1 VLESRLLGRELRGIQ
16 LSQYRVDHFDDLDSP
31 LLIQVQGHV
40 QSFAERSSGALIV
53 SPPFGARLSQLA
65 VLPARQTPLLLV
77 DATHQRVKLKLDL
90 PPGSTLEQ
98 LSPPRA
104 VKDGERQVTV
114 RDSQQGGAL
123 LLDREIDMPAGRVQ
137 PNAYG
142 QFQEFARQADEA
154 LFHSV
159 RVRLP

>member
-31 LLIQVQGHV
+31 LSIQVQGHV
-40 QSFAERSSGALIV
+40 QSFAERGPGGLVI

-65 VLPARQTPLLLV
+65 VLPARQTPLLIV
-77 DATHQRVKLKLDL
+77 DATHQRIKLALEL
-90 PPGSTLEQ
+90 PAGAKIEQ
-98 LSPPRA
+98 LAPPRT
-104 VKDGERQVTV
+104 VKDGERQVVV
-114 RDSQQGGAL
+114 RDAQQGNQL
-123 LLDREIDMPAGRVQ
+123 VLDREIELPAGRVQ
-137 PNAYG
+137 PNQYG